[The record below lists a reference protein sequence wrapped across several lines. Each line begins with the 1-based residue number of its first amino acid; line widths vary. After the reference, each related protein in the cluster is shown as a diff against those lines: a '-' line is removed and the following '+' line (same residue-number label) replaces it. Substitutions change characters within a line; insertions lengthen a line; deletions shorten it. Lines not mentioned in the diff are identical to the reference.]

1 MINLRSIRRCDVC
14 LKVRIDWQ
22 GTLILS
28 LTSFLF
34 FLVLAIWAFS
44 QHGTWGLYNW
54 NYDYRRLLNII
65 IGLGLLVPAV
75 ALILWLLRGVV
86 SRTWFK
92 VGSWILNILSV
103 AVIVVCIGIVFYVV
117 VPAYSLLSST
127 EPILLVEAQHRC
139 LRHTQSV
146 CVFSYGNTNSC
157 ECQLGYQRQLA
168 TS

>member
-1 MINLRSIRRCDVC
+1 MSQRKNKIGR
-14 LKVRIDWQ
+14 

-54 NYDYRRLLNII
+54 NHDYRRLLNII
-65 IGLGLLVPAV
+65 IGLGFLVPAV

-92 VGSWILNILSV
+92 VGSWILNIVSV
-103 AVIVVCIGIVFYVV
+103 VVIVVCIGIVFYVV
-117 VPAYSLLSST
+117 VPAYSLLSLRQSHR
-127 EPILLVEAQHRC
+127 HRC
-139 LRHTQSV
+139 KSGQIWGWVSFPAFL
-146 CVFSYGNTNSC
+146 
-157 ECQLGYQRQLA
+157 QRDTA
-168 TS
+168 R

>member
-14 LKVRIDWQ
+14 LKVRIRLAGDPHIV
-22 GTLILS
+22 TYKLFVLS
-28 LTSFLF
+28 SFGNMGF
-34 FLVLAIWAFS
+34 FSARNM
-44 QHGTWGLYNW
+44 GLYNW

-127 EPILLVEAQHRC
+127 EPILLWSQHRC